1 MGEIKSTLEIIM
13 EKTKGLTLTEEE
25 KKALRRKEVEG
36 KVRGFLL
43 KFLDGFMGLDNLKKE
58 IASFDEKGHEI
69 AKEVVIRECVDRIDL
84 EADNSLFF
92 DVLKHVACMDITPIH
107 NVLSEFHQDLDQKK
121 GVREQALREQLQK
134 KEISGS
140 AVLPN
145 LNADQEWNNYVL
157 NAKERFQEKVQSL
170 IQQRGADSP
179 SA

>member
-92 DVLKHVACMDITPIH
+92 DVLKHVACMDITPI
-107 NVLSEFHQDLDQKK
+107 LM
-121 GVREQALREQLQK
+121 LRVGLTH
-134 KEISGS
+134 
-140 AVLPN
+140 
-145 LNADQEWNNYVL
+145 
-157 NAKERFQEKVQSL
+157 
-170 IQQRGADSP
+170 
-179 SA
+179 